1 MSEKPPSPPRPEHT
15 PPVLQRVSKAGA
27 GPSPAGPA
35 QAAEPKP
42 SPVPPAPPRAPAA
55 SHGLAAPE
63 VTAPAAIAAG
73 IPAEGPL
80 ARESALHLYYL
91 GVAAQATGR
100 LALGG
105 ERGSYALTFKKG
117 VVEHAAST
125 YSQDDLG
132 QFLVRRGA
140 LDAGKLARAEEA
152 RASNGGD
159 LVGALVALRLFDPA
173 AQFQILQEHGAGLV
187 WRALSVDAGTWRW
200 EPGAAPPPSSFP
212 LGSRWGMLCD
222 AVRRLDAPGVTKRL
236 GARAGFPAVRT
247 GGRVALADL
256 KLTSQESRVAGLFD
270 GFRSPEEIAAAQP
283 AEADLV
289 FRLALL
295 LGETELL
302 GFAERTPAPPAA
314 AAQPPAAGPKP
325 AVPPRPAAPPPAPK
339 APPAPAARPAA
350 APAAPARPPGASAPP
365 SARPPTPAKPPAPPA
380 APAPAVTLASLRAAG
395 DRMKDADYFEVLGV
409 RREAT
414 LAQIKASYFQLAK
427 TYHPD
432 SAQPGDPP
440 EAKQLRADVF
450 AKIGEAWGVLG
461 DDSKRAKYLEELAS
475 GGAADVDVMAILQA
489 EQIFQLAAVL
499 VKSRKYEEALKKL
512 DECIQLNAEE
522 PEFGIWKAW
531 VEFLVAPAD
540 RKKAKAVESA
550 ATIEAGL
557 KKNPRCTPG
566 YLFLG
571 QMAKLVGDVAGA
583 ERHLK
588 RGLAVD
594 EKNVELQREL
604 KYLKK

>member
-1 MSEKPPSPPRPEHT
+1 LSEKPPSPPRPEHT
-15 PPVLQRVSKAGA
+15 PPVLQRVPKAGA
-27 GPSPAGPA
+27 AASPTGPA
-35 QAAEPKP
+35 PAPEPKP
-42 SPVPPAPPRAPAA
+42 SQAPPATPRAPAA

-105 ERGSYALTFKKG
+105 EKGSYALTFKKG

-152 RASNGGD
+152 RASHGGD

-200 EPGAAPPPSSFP
+200 EPGVAPPPSSFP

-222 AVRRLDAPGVTKRL
+222 AVRRLDAPGVRKRL

-256 KLTSQESRVAGLFD
+256 KLTSQESRAAGLFD

-314 AAQPPAAGPKP
+314 AA
-325 AVPPRPAAPPPAPK
+325 PPRPAAPPPAPK
-339 APPAPAARPAA
+339 APPALGAKPAA
-350 APAAPARPPGASAPP
+350 APAAPARPPGASSPP
-365 SARPPTPAKPPAPPA
+365 SARPPAPAKPAAPPA
-380 APAPAVTLASLRAAG
+380 APAPAVTLASLRAAS
-395 DRMKDADYFEVLGV
+395 DRMKDADHFEVLGV

-427 TYHPD
+427 AYHPD
-432 SAQPGDPP
+432 SAQPDDAP

-450 AKIGEAWGVLG
+450 ARIGEAWGVLG

-531 VEFLVAPAD
+531 VEFLIAPAD
-540 RKKAKAVESA
+540 RKRAKAAESA
-550 ATIEAGL
+550 AAIEAGL